1 MNDYTALGEAED
13 ERVMELRTS
22 DSYRDI
28 KNLEDE
34 IAKDMII
41 ANARR
46 QAELKA
52 RRLQYLRAA
61 RVAPRCHHVK
71 PNGQRCGSPAMN
83 GEQFCYFHNLARMS
97 VNSFPILED
106 RRALQVAYM
115 RICERLMSGTLSA
128 PNAKVLLQAL
138 SMAEN
143 NGCYIERNEE

>member
-128 PNAKVLLQAL
+128 LNAKVLLQAL

-143 NGCYIERNEE
+143 NGCHIERNEE